1 MDIFKI
7 EYHMT
12 FPDQREAVY
21 SLQFDPKSLT
31 LLGDLPRQ
39 LPDWTELEFQQC
51 SHCPLSTQIHPHCP
65 LAVRLVEVIQQFN
78 DLMSY
83 DGLSLKVITERRI
96 ISKETTV
103 QDALSALMGLIIPTS
118 GCPHTEYF
126 RPMARFHLPLADTD
140 ETIYRATSMYLLAQ
154 YFRKKSGLEAE
165 LNFDG
170 LKTIYQNMQTLNA
183 AIAERL
189 RAGSETDS
197 SVNALILLDMFTLAL
212 PVAVEES
219 LEELEYLFSKY
230 LKD

>member
-1 MDIFKI
+1 MENFKI

-12 FPDQREAVY
+12 FPDDREAVY
-21 SLQFDPKSLT
+21 SLQFNAENMQI
-31 LLGDLPRQ
+31 LGEISPQ
-39 LPDWTELEFQQC
+39 LPVWTKLTFKQC
-51 SHCPLSTQIHPHCP
+51 SHCPLSTETHCP

-83 DGLSLKVITERRI
+83 EDLSLRVITERRI
-96 ISKETTV
+96 ISKKTTV

-165 LNFDG
+165 LNFEG
-170 LKTIYQNMQTLNA
+170 LKNIYQNMQTLNA

-197 SVNALILLDMFTLAL
+197 SVNALILLDMFTLVL
-212 PVAVEES
+212 PIAVEES
-219 LEELEYLFSKY
+219 LEELEQLFSKY

>member
-1 MDIFKI
+1 MDDFQI

-12 FPDQREAVY
+12 FPDGREAVY
-21 SLQFDPKSLT
+21 SLQFDPESME
-31 LLGDLPRQ
+31 LLGEISSQ
-39 LPDWTELEFQQC
+39 LPSWTNLTFQQC
-51 SHCPLSTQIHPHCP
+51 SHCPLSEQTHPHCP
-65 LAVRLVEVIQQFN
+65 LAVRLVEVIKQFN

-83 DGLSLKVITERRI
+83 EDLSLKVITKRRVI
-96 ISKETTV
+96 LKETTV

-118 GCPHTEYF
+118 GCPYTVYF

-154 YFRKKSGLEAE
+154 YFRKKSGLDAE
-165 LNFDG
+165 LDFNG
-170 LKTIYQNMQTLNA
+170 LKKIYKNMQTLNA

-219 LEELEYLFSKY
+219 LDELKTFFSKY
-230 LKD
+230 LDD

>member
-1 MDIFKI
+1 MDAFKI

-12 FPDQREAVY
+12 FPDGREAVY
-21 SLQFDPKSLT
+21 SLQFDPNSMA
-31 LLGDLPRQ
+31 LLGDPPSQ
-39 LPDWTELEFQQC
+39 LPNWTELKFQQC
-51 SHCPLSTQIHPHCP
+51 SHCPLISQTHPYCP
-65 LAVRLVEVIQQFN
+65 LTVRLVEVIQQFN
-78 DLMSY
+78 GLMSY
-83 DGLSLKVITERRI
+83 EDLSLRVITERRI

-126 RPMARFHLPLADTD
+126 RPMARFHLPLADTN

-165 LNFDG
+165 LNFEG
-170 LKTIYQNMQTLNA
+170 LKNIYQNMQTLNA

-197 SVNALILLDMFTLAL
+197 SVNALILLDMFAL
-212 PVAVEES
+212 VLPFAVEES
-219 LEELEYLFSKY
+219 LEEMEHLFSKY

>member
-1 MDIFKI
+1 METLKI

-12 FPDQREAVY
+12 FPDGREAVY
-21 SLQFDPKSLT
+21 SLQFNPRSMA
-31 LLGDLPRQ
+31 LLGDLPPQ
-39 LPDWTELEFQQC
+39 LPNWTELNFQQC
-51 SHCPLSTQIHPHCP
+51 SHCPLSVQTHPHCP
-65 LAVRLVEVIQQFN
+65 LAVRLVEVIRQFN

-83 DGLSLKVITERRI
+83 EDLSLRVITERRI

-154 YFRKKSGLEAE
+154 YFRKKSGLESE

-170 LKTIYQNMQTLNA
+170 LKQIYQSMQILNA

-197 SVNALILLDMFTLAL
+197 SVNALILLDMFTMAL
-212 PVAVEES
+212 PMAVEES
-219 LEELEYLFSKY
+219 LEELEYLFSKF
-230 LKD
+230 LNE

>member
-1 MDIFKI
+1 MDIFRI

-12 FPDQREAVY
+12 FPDGREAVY
-21 SLQFDPKSLT
+21 SLPFDPQSMA
-31 LLGDLPRQ
+31 LLGDLPPQ
-39 LPDWTELEFQQC
+39 LPNWTELKFQQC
-51 SHCPLSTQIHPHCP
+51 SHCPLLSQTHPHCP

-83 DGLSLKVITERRI
+83 ENLSLRVISERRI

-126 RPMARFHLPLADTD
+126 RPMARFHLPLADTE

-165 LNFDG
+165 LNFEG
-170 LKTIYQNMQTLNA
+170 LKDIYHNMQTLNA

-197 SVNALILLDMFTLAL
+197 SVNALVLLDMFTLVL
-212 PVAVEES
+212 PFAVEES
-219 LEELEYLFSKY
+219 LEELKHLFSKY

>member
-1 MDIFKI
+1 MDDLQI

-12 FPDQREAVY
+12 FPDGREAVY
-21 SLQFDPKSLT
+21 SLQFTPEDMQ
-31 LLGDLPRQ
+31 LLGAVPTQ
-39 LPDWTELEFQQC
+39 LPVWTQLTFQQC
-51 SHCPLSTQIHPHCP
+51 SHCPLSEQDHPHCP

-83 DGLSLKVITERRI
+83 EQLSLRVITERRVI
-96 ISKETTV
+96 HKETTV

-154 YFRKKSGLEAE
+154 YFRMKSGLGSE
-165 LNFDG
+165 LDFDG
-170 LKTIYQNMQTLNA
+170 LKEIYQNMQILNA

-219 LEELEYLFSKY
+219 LEELKPLFYKY
-230 LKD
+230 LND